1 MTDTPRYRVK
11 KLYDNNGNVAA
22 HFLDPEFYSFSAS
35 WEQAMANPNFASII
49 DRDIIA
55 ERRANDS
62 LEHLATYA
70 PNSRVRAFYLRWL
83 HFIDRELDPWT
94 TGGAIHFRPHWAR
107 VLMLALTMGDAAGLS
122 DADLD
127 ALAAAA
133 VFHDSRR
140 KNPYLD
146 TGHGDRAAHY
156 YADFCTANRENA
168 GASDT
173 EAAQTAETGTFVPAT
188 VSPEA
193 RQHSPEADASDN
205 HKPATSARAVTASS
219 TGSDGAGNHAP
230 SAADAAAES
239 GLPGFD
245 PRAYL
250 AMQWHDRDDDQGLQV
265 IAAALDRDELPTS
278 SPSKH
283 ARQPLKRADDAF
295 HGMDHSTQLTPDGL
309 AKALPEGADAD
320 AATLYRMFKDADGL
334 DRIRLGEGGLDPHF
348 LRFQY
353 AHDTLPLARQL
364 LAASE

>member
-1 MTDTPRYRVK
+1 MADAPRYRVK
-11 KLYDNNGNVAA
+11 KLYDDNGNVAA
-22 HFLDPEFYSFSAS
+22 HFLDPEFYSFSTS
-35 WEQAMANPNFASII
+35 WKQAVADPNFASII
-49 DRDIIA
+49 DRDLVA

-62 LEHLATYA
+62 LEHLASYA
-70 PNSRVRAFYLRWL
+70 PNSRVRTFYMRWL
-83 HFIDRELDPWT
+83 HFIDRALNPWT

-156 YADFCTANRENA
+156 YADYCAEN
-168 GASDT
+168 GNDT
-173 EAAQTAETGTFVPAT
+173 LPA
-188 VSPEA
+188 
-193 RQHSPEADASDN
+193 
-205 HKPATSARAVTASS
+205 
-219 TGSDGAGNHAP
+219 
-230 SAADAAAES
+230 
-239 GLPGFD
+239 FD

-265 IAAALDRDELPTS
+265 IATALDRDELPTS
-278 SPSKH
+278 SPSKQ
-283 ARQPLKRADDAF
+283 ARQPLKQPDDAF
-295 HGMDHSTQLTPDGL
+295 RGMNHRDQLTPDGL
-309 AKALPEGADAD
+309 TEALPSGADAD

-334 DRIRLGEGGLDPHF
+334 DRIRLGEGGLDPRF

-353 AHDTLPLARQL
+353 AHDALPLAHEL
-364 LAASE
+364 LHASE